1 MNQNIEDKARLLL
14 EGVTKGPWKANRD
27 YVIATA
33 VPTYECGSRGTKS
46 SPYYEGKFLVAES
59 LFHES
64 DRKFIEACRELV
76 PALCD
81 EIDRLR
87 KALSNAP
94 TPRTSTGVLLGDQ
107 REYDGTE

>member
-1 MNQNIEDKARLLL
+1 MNIEDKARLLL

-33 VPTYECGSRGTKS
+33 VPTYERGSGGIEPS
-46 SPYYEGKFLVAES
+46 HYYEGKQLVAES
-59 LFHES
+59 LFHEP

-87 KALSNAP
+87 RALSNAP
-94 TPRTSTGVLLGDQ
+94 TPRTSTGI
-107 REYDGTE
+107 